1 MSNNADLLFTHPYP
15 EKEVNESSENELLFK
30 RLCNPNVALKVI
42 KDRDIFVEFSVTS
55 SFEKHL
61 DEILLAKLKKTST
74 PQISDVYIVS
84 PTRKCLN
91 IYKMLNNIVC
101 IESSGNARM
110 WSGFNVEYEQRQQS
124 IDLKKFL
131 AYLWYDQLL
140 NHNDGTNVCKF
151 KLEKYVRGILSKLNC
166 LTCPDTSMIE
176 RIVEHVQERYISDIE
191 SIVST
196 GVNSFMFQMS
206 VEDDFKIFL
215 EWIMILGAV
224 PYLAYHEIDN
234 QTVKRLHAMNA
245 CFSDDIL
252 KHILGVR
259 NKIPPI
265 CEVAVI
271 LCRNELECW
280 HLPTKTKMCLF
291 GRPKIRIENKE
302 ICLGT
307 QGESLFY
314 AELQLM
320 HLAEKHLEGQCLPKY
335 IVTEKVTKSNEEAK
349 EKQKLKNNMEEKS
362 LFAALTKTEDK
373 NKNMLDYISRISTEM
388 DELNARLNLFLD
400 NVSPER
406 TESLVDSL
414 VNQGLESY
422 LQKLKPKM
430 DEWDRTIRDH
440 LNKFRMNA
448 IKHMTTLP
456 TGMYDFQARATELN
470 FNNTMDVEE
479 FMEELSSNN
488 MTRNKGMCN
497 VSDLQE
503 FDKTGED
510 LKQMQEKIGQ
520 YFELATKFMGY
531 LKQQQSVI
539 SNLHTSDSVKELQIK
554 ALTDE
559 KKEIVKTANRFKEVS
574 NKQMDI
580 YKKKLKEVKS
590 ELEKYVSLQE
600 ESTTK
605 TKQQFV
611 SLKDKMF
618 SKRHLWDDSQP
629 SKDEKRDSFL
639 DQGFSKQYDSMT
651 NFLSKPN
658 ESMSDINFI
667 EIEGTVRESKLDRH
681 IQDNT
686 LMMFR
691 EHLRHIW
698 VSNLNTWIVVHK
710 TVTQNGVQLL
720 NVDEDQVSQKFI
732 SPFFQIMYDKSFFF
746 VRKTLENCAKAYG
759 MHIAVEIAVKKLLK
773 PKMNPSTTETK
784 VLKHT
789 VTKQGEHDE
798 TTGLNLAN

>member
-1 MSNNADLLFTHPYP
+1 MSKTTDLIFTHPNS
-15 EKEVNESSENELLFK
+15 EKEANESKSSENELLFR
-30 RLCNPNVALKVI
+30 RLCNPNVALKII
-42 KDRDIFVEFSVTS
+42 KDRDKCVEFNVTS
-55 SFEKHL
+55 NFENNL
-61 DEILLAKLKKTST
+61 DEILLTKLKKTST

-84 PTRKCLN
+84 PTMKCLN

-101 IESSGNARM
+101 IEPSGNAKM
-110 WSGFNVEYEQRQQS
+110 WSGFNVEYEQRHQS

-166 LTCPDTSMIE
+166 LTCSDISMID
-176 RIVEHVQERYISDIE
+176 RIVEHVQERYINDIE

-196 GVNSFMFQMS
+196 GVNSFMFHLS
-206 VEDDFKIFL
+206 VEESFKVFT
-215 EWIMILGAV
+215 EWIMLLGAV
-224 PYLAYHEIDN
+224 PYLPCHEIDN
-234 QTVKRLHAMNA
+234 KTVKRLRAMNA

-252 KHILGVR
+252 KQILSVR
-259 NKIPPI
+259 NIIPPI

-271 LCRNELECW
+271 LCNNELECW
-280 HLPTKTKMCLF
+280 HLPTKTKMCLY
-291 GRPKIRIENKE
+291 GKPKIRIENKE

-335 IVTEKVTKSNEEAK
+335 IVTEKVSKTAEQAK
-349 EKQKLKNNMEEKS
+349 DNQKIKNDLEQSSLFKS
-362 LFAALTKTEDK
+362 LSKTEDK
-373 NKNMLDYISRISTEM
+373 NKNMLDYISRITTEM
-388 DELNARLNLFLD
+388 DELNERLNLFLD
-400 NVSPER
+400 NVSPEH
-406 TESLVDSL
+406 TESFVDSL

-422 LQKLKPKM
+422 LSKLKPKM

-456 TGMYDFQARATELN
+456 AGMYDFQARATELN

-479 FMEELSSNN
+479 FMEELSSNSL
-488 MTRNKGMCN
+488 TKHKGMCN

-503 FDKTGED
+503 FDKTGEE

-531 LKQQQSVI
+531 LKQQQAVI
-539 SNLHTSDSVKELQIK
+539 SNLHTSDSVKDLQIK
-554 ALTDE
+554 ALTDQ
-559 KKEIVKTANRFKEVS
+559 KKEIVKVANRFKEVS

-600 ESTTK
+600 ENTSK
-605 TKQQFV
+605 TKQQYV
-611 SLKDKMF
+611 SLKDKLI
-618 SKRHLWDDSQP
+618 SKRHLWDDSQL
-629 SKDEKRDSFL
+629 SKDEKRENFL

-651 NFLSKPN
+651 NFLTKPN
-658 ESMSDINFI
+658 DSMSNINFV

-686 LMMFR
+686 LMMVR
-691 EHLRHIW
+691 EHLRHTW

-773 PKMNPSTTETK
+773 PKTITTETK

-789 VTKQGEHDE
+789 VTKDRENDNS
-798 TTGLNLAN
+798 TGLILAN